1 MIKSDKIDELQDK
14 IDIKDDALIAQTL
27 VIDCIK
33 AENAALK
40 RNQENS
46 VKMFK
51 ELLIMLDKV
60 GREMKGMPISDKE
73 YAEAQQGT
81 AFKPENLHKKV
92 KRNVDAKR
100 KICYNAASIRPHP

>member
-1 MIKSDKIDELQDK
+1 MTKQNIDRQKVIDAMADKIDELQDK

-60 GREMKGMPISDKE
+60 
-73 YAEAQQGT
+73 AE
-81 AFKPENLHKKV
+81 K
-92 KRNVDAKR
+92 
-100 KICYNAASIRPHP
+100 

>member
-1 MIKSDKIDELQDK
+1 MNSGICHFEGDIFWSLKHDCYVPIKAHYMWIAWQEQQKKIN
-14 IDIKDDALIAQTL
+14 DIE
-27 VIDCIK
+27 

-60 GREMKGMPISDKE
+60 
-73 YAEAQQGT
+73 AE
-81 AFKPENLHKKV
+81 K
-92 KRNVDAKR
+92 
-100 KICYNAASIRPHP
+100 